1 MARLIIVSG
10 PGAGTEHR
18 LEGGRI
24 SIGRDPANT
33 IVIGDSLV
41 SKRHAEII
49 RDEDGGHRIVDVGS
63 SNGTL
68 VNDRQAVDHRLSH
81 NDRIELGECL
91 LRFVIEE
98 EQPAGDEGAK
108 TVLID
113 DASTRLS
120 IPSDVV
126 AAARSPEP
134 PPRGAV
140 AESTIYIS
148 DDDGAAPAAVPPPA
162 AVDPGTGPVLR
173 RKQTNLPVMPI
184 LISFI
189 AVMIIIGCVL
199 TWKVVQHSR
208 GEAATAVVPAAT
220 PVAGGSAV
228 EPGPASLTGQAVVA
242 AEEAAAADQPQVVEE
257 KNLIAEPPA
266 EVPPATRTSSPP
278 ATRATTPPPPAR
290 TTTPQPT
297 RTTTPLPPARTTTPP
312 ATRTTT
318 PPPTRTTT
326 PPPTR
331 TYTPPP
337 ARPREV
343 PPSTGGQTTAG
354 AAATSGTRTTAAP
367 PPAATPARP
376 REIVPDASHGVLHV
390 LSKPVG
396 ATIYINEELVGKT
409 NSKNLMSPGKYI
421 LRLEHQG
428 QSTTDDVKVK
438 ELEVSTFYHD
448 FTPPP
453 PGRDDDDDDDDEDDD
468 KDRKKRDK
476 DDDEDDE
483 DEDEDD
489 EDEDEEEDDKKKKKG
504 FKKKLKDIFG

>member
-91 LRFVIEE
+91 LCFVIEE

-134 PPRGAV
+134 PSAGAV
-140 AESTIYIS
+140 PDSTIYIS
-148 DDDGAAPAAVPPPA
+148 DDDGSAPAAMAPPPA

-173 RKQTNLPVMPI
+173 KKQSNLPVMPI

-208 GEAATAVVPAAT
+208 GEAAATAPTAVPAAA
-220 PVAGGSAV
+220 PAAGGSAV
-228 EPGPASLTGQAVVA
+228 EQGPASLTGQAVEA
-242 AEEAAAADQPQVVEE
+242 GEEAAAADQPQVVEE
-257 KNLIAEPPA
+257 ENLIAEPPA
-266 EVPPATRTSSPP
+266 VVPPATRTSSPP

-290 TTTPQPT
+290 TTTPPPT
-297 RTTTPLPPARTTTPP
+297 RTYTPPPA
-312 ATRTTT
+312 RTTT

-326 PPPTR
+326 PPP
-331 TYTPPP
+331 

-343 PPSTGGQTTAG
+343 PPGTGST

-376 REIVPDASHGVLHV
+376 REIVPDATHGVLHV
-390 LSKPVG
+390 ISKPEG
-396 ATIYINEELVGKT
+396 ATIYINEELMGKS
-409 NSKNLMSPGKYI
+409 NIKKKMSAGKYI
-421 LRLEHQG
+421 IRLELQG
-428 QSTTDDVKVK
+428 QTLTDDVKIKVQQ
-438 ELEVSTFYHD
+438 VSTFFHD
-448 FTPPP
+448 FTPPA
-453 PGRDDDDDDDDEDDD
+453 GREDDEDDEDDDEDEDDKDRKKKDKDDDDDDDDDDEDDE
-468 KDRKKRDK
+468 
-476 DDDEDDE
+476 DDDDD
-483 DEDEDD
+483 D
-489 EDEDEEEDDKKKKKG
+489 DDKKKKKG
-504 FKKKLKDIFG
+504 FKKRLKDIFG